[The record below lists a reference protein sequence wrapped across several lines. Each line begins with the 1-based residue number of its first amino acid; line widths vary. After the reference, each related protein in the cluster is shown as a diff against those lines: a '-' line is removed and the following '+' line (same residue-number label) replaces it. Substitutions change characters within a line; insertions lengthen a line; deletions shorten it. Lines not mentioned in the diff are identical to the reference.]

1 MFEFDSDD
9 LDWVLGELRTAVE
22 SSANAKQL
30 LIDHAP
36 ELVAASL
43 RFFAQWHVMRKQR
56 LPEEARQSDEEAHDS
71 VDSNI
76 ASRGE

>member
-22 SSANAKQL
+22 SAADAKQL

-43 RFFAQWHVMRKQR
+43 RFFVQWHEERRRTRCNQANTP
-56 LPEEARQSDEEAHDS
+56 LPVGSQTATPYAPTNTE
-71 VDSNI
+71 
-76 ASRGE
+76 